1 MLNMIDGSKIINVM
15 IDMIDHIFN
24 KDNFLIVI
32 AVFFATFVYRKPSLF
47 FTGSATPTF
56 QMPAVFYTNAFQQ
69 DLSMKIGEMLMLL
82 PLSVL
87 CGTLCRYYF
96 LWRQSL
102 AATRDKVLKINNP
115 FAEDQPALRKAFQF
129 VQRWIVGCGFLAVVT
144 YGVTQLQVMPQLPL
158 ALQHIKRVLLLT
170 AEADKKTFTLGA
182 VLTIAVSSLLTS
194 TSNCTCFI
202 VMFFVLVFE

>member
-129 VQRWIVGCGFLAVVT
+129 VQRWIVGCGNKMRLRCRKTNSRQVT
-144 YGVTQLQVMPQLPL
+144 RCFKDICRCSY
-158 ALQHIKRVLLLT
+158 I
-170 AEADKKTFTLGA
+170 FT
-182 VLTIAVSSLLTS
+182 VPYT
-194 TSNCTCFI
+194 N
-202 VMFFVLVFE
+202 